1 MKIKLLSGEAYCG
14 MELANFPAEVEA
26 CKRGELYIVHERELA
41 RIGCDMSCIDDPE
54 DPYWPFCENEVEV
67 IHES

>member
-14 MELANFPAEVEA
+14 MGLANFPAEVEA
-26 CKRGELYIVHERELA
+26 YKRGELYIVHESELA

-54 DPYWPFCENEVEV
+54 DPYWPFCGDEVEV
-67 IHES
+67 IE

>member
-1 MKIKLLSGEAYCG
+1 MKIRLLTSDSYFG
-14 MELANFPAEVEA
+14 MELAELPAEVEA
-26 CKRGELYIVHERELA
+26 YKQGEIYLVHENELA

-54 DPYWPFCENEVEV
+54 DPYWPFHELEVEV